1 LAERRG
7 HAPLKYNSKVA
18 EQFGVQPSVD
28 APEAPRELVQVDHIP
43 VPPTE
48 EAAPARGKNPQMN
61 PEERVLAIL
70 REEAEEISIRLE
82 RLGIVFGPAQQ
93 QELVDYGMAI
103 LSGLVGG
110 GAIAR
115 RP

>member
-1 LAERRG
+1 MSERRG
-7 HAPLKYNSKVA
+7 HPALKFNSKIA
-18 EQFGVQPSVD
+18 EQFGIQPAID
-28 APEAPRELVQVDHIP
+28 APENPRELVKVDHIP

-48 EAAPARGKNPQMN
+48 QPTARGQNPPMN

-70 REEAEEISIRLE
+70 REEAEEIGIRLE
-82 RLGIVFGPAQQ
+82 KFGVPFGPPAQQ
-93 QELVDYGMAI
+93 QLVDYGMAI